1 MKKIISAV
9 VIILMLF
16 VSITPNLSASAS
28 ENKLAG
34 RVSISSGWLNV
45 RSGASTTNS
54 VVASLTKGSYL
65 TLISKSGSWWYV
77 EYGNGKYGYCHA
89 DYISVESSK
98 TSTVNITSGSLNIRS
113 GAGTNYSRIG
123 SLYKGEKVIVLSES
137 SSWSKILFGGNK
149 VGYVSSKYLSNNSS
163 YPKVSLKV
171 PHFMQNDSR
180 WKNVVIGVSG
190 KTIGQ
195 IGCAT
200 TGIAMMESFR
210 TGITIYPDAMMRKL
224 SYSSNG
230 NVYWPT
236 HFKVNT
242 NSSGYLNAIYEQL
255 KAGKPVLFG
264 AKTSAGSQHWVV
276 ITGYQGGST
285 LTASGFTINDPGTA
299 TRTTLQ
305 HLLNSYPVFYKFFY
319 Y

>member
-28 ENKLAG
+28 ENESAG

-45 RSGASTTNS
+45 RSGASTANS
-54 VVASLTKGSYL
+54 VVASLTKGSYV

-77 EYGNGKYGYCHA
+77 EYENGKYGYCHA
-89 DYISVESSK
+89 DYISVENSE
-98 TSTVNITSGSLNIRS
+98 TMTVNITSGSLNIRS
-113 GAGTNYSRIG
+113 GAGTTYGIIG
-123 SLYKGEKVIVLSES
+123 SLYKGEKVIVLSKGN
-137 SSWSKILFGGNK
+137 SWSRILFNGNRT
-149 VGYVSSKYLSNNSS
+149 GYVSSNYLLSEAKYKAISLS
-163 YPKVSLKV
+163 V
-171 PHFMQNDSR
+171 PRFMQNDSR
-180 WKNVVIGVSG
+180 WKNVVIGSSG

-210 TGITIYPDAMMRKL
+210 TGTTIYPDAMMRKL

-264 AKTSAGSQHWVV
+264 AKTSSGSQHWVV